1 MERPFRANRIRRS
14 TIRFEDAAFHRQCRH
29 PSDQGDGTA
38 MTMSWK
44 PGGRIIRAAVLL
56 FFAASLSTSNFALP
70 LLASAAPRPDRFAP
84 SLSGLSVMTYN
95 VEGLP
100 WPARWD
106 RDVSVATIARNLA
119 ALRSIGRQPHVVS
132 LQEAFTD
139 QAKRIGVQAGYRYAA
154 IGPSREDA
162 GSPALTARDRS
173 FARDASLLKGERSG
187 RLLDSGLVILSDY
200 PILAVRSLP
209 FPAYAC
215 AGFDCLANKGM
226 VMALIRVPGY
236 SEPVAIADVHFNSRH
251 SSGVAPAR
259 SDYAFMRQVDA
270 MASFLKVNAPHN
282 LPLIV
287 TGDFNV
293 GKASDRKL
301 YIQRQAR
308 RWAQG
313 RPDTFKEMVPGFA
326 GDLNRGKLPNPSD
339 VASLAHEKDLQ
350 FAVSGGQMSL
360 HETLAAIPFRREQRR
375 ESLSDHIG
383 YITYY
388 AP

>member
-1 MERPFRANRIRRS
+1 MRLFIASAVIPSHRA
-14 TIRFEDAAFHRQCRH
+14 T
-29 PSDQGDGTA
+29 GTMIA
-38 MTMSWK
+38 MSWK
-44 PGGRIIRAAVLL
+44 PSGKVVRAAVLL
-56 FFAASLSTSNFALP
+56 LLAASLTASNFALP
-70 LLASAAPRPDRFAP
+70 LLASAERRPHYFGQAR
-84 SLSGLSVMTYN
+84 SGLSVMTYN

-100 WPARWD
+100 WPVRWN
-106 RDVSVATIARNLA
+106 REVSVATIARNLA
-119 ALRSIGRQPHVVS
+119 ALRSIGRQPHVVA

-139 QAKRIGVQAGYRYAA
+139 QAKRIGVQAGYRYVAV
-154 IGPSREDA
+154 GPLREDA

-173 FARDASLLKGERSG
+173 FERNASILKGERSG
-187 RLLDSGLVILSDY
+187 RLLDSGLMILSDY

-226 VMALIRVPGY
+226 MMALIRVPGY
-236 SEPVAIADVHFNSRH
+236 SEPVAIVDVHFNSRR

-270 MASFLKVNAPHN
+270 MARFLRVNAPLN

-287 TGDFNV
+287 AGDFNV

-301 YIQRQAR
+301 YVQRQAR
-308 RWAQG
+308 TWGQG
-313 RPDTFKEMVPGFA
+313 RPDTFNEMVQGFA
-326 GDLNRGKLPNPSD
+326 GDLHRSRLPNTAD

-360 HETLAAIPFRREQRR
+360 HATAAAIPFSWEQAH
-375 ESLSDHIG
+375 ETLSDHIG

>member
-1 MERPFRANRIRRS
+1 MA
-14 TIRFEDAAFHRQCRH
+14 
-29 PSDQGDGTA
+29 
-38 MTMSWK
+38 MSWK
-44 PGGRIIRAAVLL
+44 PGGKVVRAAVLL
-56 FFAASLSTSNFALP
+56 FMAASLNASNFAFP
-70 LLASAAPRPDRFAP
+70 RFASAERRPDFVGLP
-84 SLSGLSVMTYN
+84 GSDLSVMTYN

-100 WPARWD
+100 WPARWN
-106 RDVSVATIARNLA
+106 REASVAIIARNLA
-119 ALRSIGRQPHVVS
+119 ALRSIGRQPHVVA
-132 LQEAFTD
+132 LQEAFTAE
-139 QAKRIGVQAGYRYAA
+139 AKGIGVQAGYPYVAV
-154 IGPSREDA
+154 GPLREET

-173 FARDASLLKGERSG
+173 FARNASILKGERSG

-236 SEPVAIADVHFNSRH
+236 SEPVAIVDVHFNSRR

-259 SDYAFMRQVDA
+259 SDYAFVRQVDA
-270 MASFLKVNAPHN
+270 MASFLRVNAPLN

-287 TGDFNV
+287 AGDFNV
-293 GKASDRKL
+293 GKATARKL

-308 RWAQG
+308 TWARG
-313 RPDTFKEMVPGFA
+313 RPDTFKEMVQGFA
-326 GDLNRGKLPNPSD
+326 GDLHRSRLSNPAD
-339 VASLAHEKDLQ
+339 AASLAHEKDLQ

-360 HETLAAIPFRREQRR
+360 HATAAAIPFSREQRQ
-375 ESLSDHIG
+375 ETLSDHIG